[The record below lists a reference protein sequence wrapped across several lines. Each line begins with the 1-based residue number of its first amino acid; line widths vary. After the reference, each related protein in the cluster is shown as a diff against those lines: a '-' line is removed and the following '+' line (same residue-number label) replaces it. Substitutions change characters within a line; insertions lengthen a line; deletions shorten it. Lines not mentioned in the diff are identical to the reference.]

1 MPESPRGRPS
11 FHLSPGLAFDG
22 GGLIGDERRP
32 LPHLG
37 GSNPHRGPLGRLFA
51 EGGPAF
57 IKREVVVGRSLG
69 EAHGFEPKGPS
80 GPELANKVI
89 LVTGATGG
97 IGFQTASMLAARGA
111 TLLVTGRDPEH
122 GAAAVHHMRQS
133 AGHDR
138 VDFLRVDHSTIAGNE
153 ELATAVSRRVDRLDI
168 LVNNVGGIYPTRTL
182 TADGIEMTLAINF
195 LAPFVLT
202 QDLLP
207 LLSAPH
213 GEGRCLN
220 VVSSSYKMSK
230 GDPFQDLQSETG
242 YVGIFVHGR
251 AKLLTLIWTMALGR
265 SGIENGLVAT
275 AVNPGMAWTPMTRS
289 LTPETVPAWRY
300 IFPIVQF
307 FQRRADPSH
316 AARYCEE
323 LALAEADTVAGKYFD
338 KAREV
343 VIDKRLTDPELLKR
357 VVSVGNKLR
366 NPIGR
371 QAPTP

>member
-1 MPESPRGRPS
+1 M
-11 FHLSPGLAFDG
+11 
-22 GGLIGDERRP
+22 
-32 LPHLG
+32 
-37 GSNPHRGPLGRLFA
+37 GRLFS

-69 EAHGFEPKGPS
+69 EGHGLEPKGPS

-97 IGFQTASMLAARGA
+97 IGFLTASMLAARGA

-122 GAAAVHHMRQS
+122 GAAAVHRMRQT

-153 ELATAVSRRVDRLDI
+153 DLATAVSRRVDRLDI

-202 QDLLP
+202 QELLP

-213 GEGRCLN
+213 GEARCLN
-220 VVSSSYKMSK
+220 VVSSSYKMTK
-230 GDPFQDLQSETG
+230 GDPFQDLQAETG
-242 YVGIFVHGR
+242 YVSILVHGR

-265 SGIENGLVAT
+265 GGIENGLVAT

-289 LTPETVPAWRY
+289 LTPETVPAWRH

-307 FQRRADPSH
+307 FQRRADPSL
-316 AARYCEE
+316 AARHCEE
-323 LALAEADTVAGKYFD
+323 LVLAGADTVAGKYFD

-357 VVSVGNKLR
+357 VVSAGNTLR
-366 NPIGR
+366 NSTGR
-371 QAPTP
+371 QALTP